1 VSPNVTQTALTTVQQ
16 RAALLVAEDAQTDEQ
31 IASECGV
38 TKRTLERWKK
48 IASFIAAVE
57 AHKTRWRAEID
68 AQGIA
73 NRQNRVD
80 ALQDRWERM
89 RAVIE
94 ARAEEHADV
103 PGGKTGLLVRQIKSV
118 GFGQNNQTV
127 EEYAVD
133 TALLKELRAHEQQ
146 AAQEL
151 GQWLD
156 KHEHTGKDGE
166 SLVFTIQIDRP
177 DDDSDSNAV

>member
-1 VSPNVTQTALTTVQQ
+1 VSQIVASKPLTTVQE
-16 RAALLVAEDAQTDEQ
+16 RAALLVAEDVLSNEQ
-31 IASECGV
+31 IAAECGTV
-38 TKRTLERWKK
+38 RRTIDRWKLLPQ
-48 IASFIAAVE
+48 FIAAVE
-57 AHKTRWRAEID
+57 GHKTRWRAEIE
-68 AQGIA
+68 AQGLA

-89 RAVIE
+89 RAVID
-94 ARAEEHADV
+94 ARADEYADV
-103 PGGKTGLLVRQIKSV
+103 PGGKTGLLVRQIKSI

-156 KHEHTGKDGE
+156 KHEHMGKDGE
-166 SLVFTIQIDRP
+166 SLVFTIQIDRR
-177 DDDSDSNAV
+177 DDDSDDDAV